1 MCVCVC
7 ETERETR
14 WWTSRESEDGG
25 HDYGRESRHTRIK
38 MADVTA
44 VFWLET
50 IAKMAVPTQ
59 HGSLVARWR
68 RLEVGDSAITH
79 FRVCANKYTSGGNMA
94 KGRASHII
102 FPPDV

>member
-1 MCVCVC
+1 
-7 ETERETR
+7 
-14 WWTSRESEDGG
+14 
-25 HDYGRESRHTRIK
+25 

-50 IAKMAVPTQ
+50 TAKMAVPTQ

-79 FRVCANKYTSGGNMA
+79 FRVCANKYTSGGNMVR
-94 KGRASHII
+94 GRALLCPTLSAHQICKGVQV
-102 FPPDV
+102 FKCV